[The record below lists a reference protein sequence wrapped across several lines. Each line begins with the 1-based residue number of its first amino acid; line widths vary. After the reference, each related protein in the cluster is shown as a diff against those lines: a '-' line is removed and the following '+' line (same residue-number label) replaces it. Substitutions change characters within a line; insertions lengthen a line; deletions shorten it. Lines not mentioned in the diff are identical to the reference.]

1 MEATERE
8 RQRIG
13 IVGLGH
19 VGLPTAATLAHL
31 GHEVIGT
38 DIDRDKVARLGG
50 GEMPFYEPELEGL
63 VHEGLDRGSLS
74 FSTDPAAVMQ
84 GAGAV
89 FLCVGTPPRATGE
102 ANLLALEQSAR
113 VVAEHATETL
123 VVVEKSTVPVGTAD
137 RIAQT
142 LARYN
147 PETRFL
153 LVCNPEFLREGSAVE
168 DSLRPPRLL
177 MGSDSHEALDVMR
190 HVYRSLIDAG
200 TPYIETDL
208 RTAEIAKHACNAF
221 LALKISFANS
231 LARICE
237 LSAANV
243 DEVTAIMGSDPRIG
257 PSHLSA
263 GLGYGGS
270 CFPKDLVAFRR
281 LVSRLGYDFPLLDEV
296 ARINEEALD
305 AAYAKVEEVLWHLD
319 DKRIALLGLAFKP
332 DTDDVRFAPALAL
345 ARKLVDSGAEVAG
358 YDPRAGRAAE
368 DDLPALRV
376 AETAYDALHGAH
388 CAVLCTEWPEFRD
401 LDFVKI
407 RESMALPVIVDGRNF
422 LDGRALSA
430 LDFDYLPTGKSQSRA
445 ERRS

>member
-38 DIDRDKVARLGG
+38 DVDRERVALLDR

-63 VHEGLDRGSLS
+63 VHEGLDQGSLS
-74 FSTDPAAVMQ
+74 FSTDPAAVIQ
-84 GAGAV
+84 GALAV
-89 FLCVGTPPRATGE
+89 FLCVGTPPRATGG
-102 ANLLALEQSAR
+102 ANLLALERSAR

-137 RIAQT
+137 RIVET
-142 LARYN
+142 LARSN

-177 MGSDSHEALDVMR
+177 MGSDSQEALDVMR
-190 HVYRSLIDAG
+190 HVYQSLIDAG

-237 LSAANV
+237 LSAADV

-270 CFPKDLVAFRR
+270 CFPKDLVAFRGM
-281 LVSRLGYDFPLLDEV
+281 VSRLGYDLPLLDEV
-296 ARINEEALD
+296 ARINEEAID
-305 AAYAKVEEVLWHLD
+305 AAYAKVEGVLWHLD

-345 ARKLVDSGAEVAG
+345 AGKLVDGGAEVTG
-358 YDPRAGRAAE
+358 YDPRVGRAAE

-376 AETAYDALHGAH
+376 AETAYDALQGAH

-422 LDGRALSA
+422 LDGGALSA
-430 LDFDYLPTGKSQSRA
+430 VGFDYLPTGKSPLRA
-445 ERRS
+445 ERS